1 MMGHRQVEQA
11 ALFYEFS
18 LLEGYIPAD
27 HLLRSI
33 DRFVDLGELRRELS
47 SFYSTMGR
55 PSVDPEL
62 MIRMLIVGY
71 CFGIRSERRLCEE
84 CPPQPARSRWLLP
97 AWARWQS
104 VPDHSTF
111 SKNRHGRFRQSDLLR
126 RLFETVLRRCIKEG
140 LVGGEGF
147 AVDASLIKAE
157 ANRQKGIEGEKGLPP
172 EATGR
177 AVEEYMA
184 VLDDAAFGAATE
196 VTPKFISPA
205 DPAARWTGAHGGQ
218 AFFAY
223 STNYLIDV
231 ENAIIVDVEATT
243 AIRQAEVLAAK
254 RMIERSMERF
264 GLYPARLMGDSA
276 YGSADMLGWLVHEH
290 GIEPHVTVFDKSAR
304 NDDTFSRDD
313 FTYEH
318 ERDIYLCPG
327 GRVAGRRRERSVNDG
342 TTVLYRASRRDCGSL
357 PVKAFAAV
365 QRSRPGRYLSLRLR
379 GRSRHGPRDRKI
391 LARANVAAIAQKDRD
406 AVRASQTHPQAGS
419 ASTTEDRTALVMS
432 SSFAATAQN
441 LRKTGQVDTDTEP
454 EAGLRQDQTGN
465 LSQRHHVTAAF
476 GPISSQT
483 SSTESAISGHCAP
496 LSCTPANDVI

>member
-18 LLEGYIPAD
+18 LEGYIPAD

-33 DRFVDLGELRRELS
+33 DRFVELGELRRELS

-84 CPPQPARSRWLLP
+84 VHLNLAYRWFCRLGLDG
-97 AWARWQS
+97 R

-126 RLFETVLRRCIKEG
+126 RLFETVLRRCINEG

-177 AVEEYMA
+177 AVDEYLA

-264 GLYPARLMGDSA
+264 DLYPARLMGDSA

-304 NDDTFSRDD
+304 KDDTFSRDD
-313 FTYEH
+313 FTYDH
-318 ERDIYLCPG
+318 GRDVYFCPG
-327 GRVAGRRRERSVNDG
+327 GKKLTTTGALVNDD
-342 TTVLYRASRRDCGSL
+342 TTILYRASKHDCTECALKAKCCPNTPTRKVPRSIHEGARDMARQIAKSCEGRTSRRMRKKIEML
-357 PVKAFAAV
+357 FAHLK
-365 QRSRPGRYLSLRLR
+365 RILKLDRLRLR
-379 GRSRHGPRDRKI
+379 GPNGAHDEF
-391 LARANVAAIAQKDRD
+391 L
-406 AVRASQTHPQAGS
+406 
-419 ASTTEDRTALVMS
+419 L
-432 SSFAATAQN
+432 AATAQN
-441 LRKTGQVDTDTEP
+441 LRKLAKLIPMPNMQ
-454 EAGLRQDQTGN
+454 
-465 LSQRHHVTAAF
+465 
-476 GPISSQT
+476 
-483 SSTESAISGHCAP
+483 
-496 LSCTPANDVI
+496 PA